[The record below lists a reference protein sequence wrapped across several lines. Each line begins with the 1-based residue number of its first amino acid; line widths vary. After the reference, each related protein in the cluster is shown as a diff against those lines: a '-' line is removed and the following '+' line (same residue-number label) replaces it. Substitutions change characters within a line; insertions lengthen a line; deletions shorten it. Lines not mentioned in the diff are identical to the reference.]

1 MFVHIGG
8 TTVIQAKEIIAI
20 FNIDV
25 QSTSPVTEQFLQ
37 RAKKAGQ
44 VEVID
49 TDETKS
55 VVITE
60 NRIFYSPISSLT
72 LKRRSDESHQNRV
85 GDPI

>member
-20 FNIDV
+20 FNIEIE
-25 QSTSPVTEQFLQ
+25 STSPVTSEFLK
-37 RAKKAGQ
+37 RAKKDGN
-44 VEVID
+44 VEFID

-60 NRIFYSPISSLT
+60 DRVYYSPISSLT
-72 LKRRSDESHQNRV
+72 LKRRSNAAM
-85 GDPI
+85 